1 MSKIRL
7 NDGTEIENVSLCAEN
22 SALNSLLVIVIGQA
36 TPADTG
42 RLLTT
47 MSAEGV
53 LATVEVLTE
62 KLAEDG
68 TSQWETEKTVA
79 GYSTIT
85 GVSYN
90 AGSQELTVF
99 VGR

>member
-1 MSKIRL
+1 MKIRL

-22 SALNSLLVIVIGQA
+22 SMLESLLVIVIGQA

-42 RLLTT
+42 RLLTV
-47 MSAEGV
+47 MSTESV
-53 LATVEVLTE
+53 LSTVEVLTE
-62 KLAEDG
+62 KQGDDG
-68 TSQWETEKTVA
+68 TIQWETEKTII

-85 GVSYN
+85 GFSYN

>member
-7 NDGTEIENVSLCAEN
+7 NNGTEIDNVLLCAEN
-22 SALNSLLVIVIGQA
+22 SALNSLLVIVIGQS

-42 RLLTT
+42 RLLTAI
-47 MSAEGV
+47 SAEGV

-62 KLAEDG
+62 KQTDDG
-68 TSQWETEKTVA
+68 TNQWETEKTVT

-85 GVSYN
+85 GCSFN

>member
-1 MSKIRL
+1 
-7 NDGTEIENVSLCAEN
+7 VSLCAEN
-22 SALNSLLVIVIGQA
+22 SALNRLLVIVIGQA

-53 LATVEVLTE
+53 LAAVEVLTE
-62 KLAEDG
+62 IQTDDG
-68 TSQWETEKTVA
+68 TSQWDTEKTIT

-85 GVSYN
+85 GFSYN
-90 AGSQELTVF
+90 SGSQELTVF